1 MVVALY
7 GQTLKSEYFG
17 YIQQMIDKLGN
28 TGCRIK
34 IYSFLYQEMKGHLH
48 FHREPELFTN
58 HTEIRDVDVLFS
70 IGGDGTLLG
79 TIGLV
84 RDSGVPVLGVNTG
97 KLGFLSSVS
106 KEEIIRSI
114 DEILA
119 GRYGIEER
127 SLIRLEMPDNPFK
140 EINYGL
146 NEVMINKRAPM
157 SMITIHTWVNG
168 VFLNSFWGDGLI
180 VSTPTGST
188 GYSMSCG
195 GPIILPESRS
205 FVITP
210 IATHNLTVRPVVI
223 PDDCE
228 IRLRVEGRDPVY
240 YAGIDSRSYEI
251 QETSDLVIRKED
263 FPMRLIRMENQH
275 FFKTIRTKLKWGI
288 DVRN

>member
-7 GQTLKSEYFG
+7 GQTLRSEYYV

-34 IYSFLYQEMKGHLH
+34 IFTTLYQDMKGHLQ
-48 FHREPELFTN
+48 FHVEPEVFDSYAD
-58 HTEIRDVDVLFS
+58 IRDVDVLFS
-70 IGGDGTLLG
+70 VGGDGTLLG

-84 RDSGVPVLGVNTG
+84 RDSGIPVMGVNTG

-114 DEILA
+114 DDILA

-127 SLIRLEMPDNPFK
+127 SLIRLDMPDNPFQ

-157 SMITIHTWVNG
+157 SMITIHTWVND

-210 IATHNLTVRPVVI
+210 IATHNLTVRPVVL

-228 IRLRVEGRDPVY
+228 IRIRVEGRDPQY
-240 YAGIDSRSYEI
+240 YVGIDSRSHEI
-251 QETSDLVIRKED
+251 QETSDLIIRRQD